1 MINLSE
7 SKEKYKRDK
16 NNCLLIW
23 SYNNIF
29 LTLQPMKDTT
39 HLHRPA
45 PQSRRCPA
53 SPTMAANRLHLLV
66 MRNLLPL
73 ICLLLLTCSVRTL
86 HAQVRL
92 SEQTQLKLQELDNV
106 IEHKE
111 DYRNRYV
118 AGIDSL
124 KRAAARKRGD
134 ERIRLYR
141 DIYHRYARFQ
151 TDSASAYLDR
161 IEQQADT
168 TLQQDL
174 RDFLLIG
181 HAEVLAVTGQYAEAM
196 TLLAQADPNRMSAA
210 NLIDYYH
217 LNRTLS
223 GWTANYVLSAK
234 KRDALLEATR
244 HFRDSI
250 IKYETDTLGRN
261 VVIADKAIVEG
272 DVESAL
278 RLSLNDLK
286 HAGQSLRP
294 YIYFNL
300 ALCYQQKGNTDQQ
313 IYYLASA
320 AITDIQRGVT
330 EYEAL
335 GLLAQELE
343 KMGEVK
349 RAYDYLIC
357 TMEDA
362 TYCKARLRTIEASN
376 IFPIIDKAYKQEVSR
391 QQRQSAIFTYILI
404 SLTLCLIA
412 GVLYLFLQ
420 KRRLSQTRRELA
432 SAYEALKQVNTD
444 LQLIDK
450 IKEEYIV
457 RYLNRC
463 RNYIDTLE
471 NYRRDLL
478 RMAKAH
484 QTEQLYKV
492 LNSGNMVTDEKTR
505 FYADFDSAFLTI
517 YPNFIEK
524 INALLLPE
532 AHILPKKG
540 EMLSTELR
548 IFALIR
554 LGVNDS
560 AQIAHFLNYSLTTIY
575 NYRSKYRGKAI
586 CGKDLFEEKI
596 MEI

>member
-1 MINLSE
+1 MAAA
-7 SKEKYKRDK
+7 
-16 NNCLLIW
+16 
-23 SYNNIF
+23 
-29 LTLQPMKDTT
+29 
-39 HLHRPA
+39 HLHY
-45 PQSRRCPA
+45 
-53 SPTMAANRLHLLV
+53 LV
-66 MRNLLPL
+66 MKNLLPL
-73 ICLLLLTCSVRTL
+73 ICLLLLVGYGRTV
-86 HAQVRL
+86 HAQVQL
-92 SEQTQLKLQELDNV
+92 SEKTRLKLQELDNV

-111 DYRNRYV
+111 DFRNKYI

-124 KRAAARKRGD
+124 KKTAAHKQGD

-151 TDSASAYLDR
+151 TDSASLYLDR
-161 IEQQADT
+161 IEQLIDT
-168 TLQQDL
+168 ARQQEL
-174 RDFLLIG
+174 CDFLLIS
-181 HAEVLAVTGQYAEAM
+181 HAEVLAVTGLYADAM
-196 TLLAQADPNRMSAA
+196 HLLEQADPTRMNATNR
-210 NLIDYYH
+210 IDYYH
-217 LNRTLS
+217 LSRTLC
-223 GWTANYVLSAK
+223 GWSANYVLSEK
-234 KRDALLEATR
+234 KRNNLLEATR

-250 IKYETDTLGRN
+250 IKYETNTLGRN

-272 DVESAL
+272 DFDKAL
-278 RLSLNDLK
+278 QLSLHDSK
-286 HAGQSLRP
+286 IAGQDLLP
-294 YIYFNL
+294 YIYFHL
-300 ALCYQQKGNTDQQ
+300 ALCYQHMDNTDQQ

-320 AITDIQRGVT
+320 AVTDIQRGVT

-343 KMGEVK
+343 KLGEVK

-362 TYCKARLRTIEASN
+362 SYCKARLRTIEASN

-404 SLTLCLIA
+404 ALTVCLIA
-412 GVLYLFLQ
+412 GVVYLFLQ

-432 SAYEALKQVNTD
+432 SAYEALKQANTD
-444 LQLIDK
+444 LQFIDK
-450 IKEEYIV
+450 VKEEYIV

-492 LNSGNMVTDEKTR
+492 LNSGNMVNDEKTR

-532 AHILPKKG
+532 AQMQPKKG

-575 NYRSKYRGKAI
+575 NYRSKYRGKAV
-586 CGKDLFEEKI
+586 CGKDHFEEKI

>member
-1 MINLSE
+1 MAAA
-7 SKEKYKRDK
+7 
-16 NNCLLIW
+16 
-23 SYNNIF
+23 
-29 LTLQPMKDTT
+29 
-39 HLHRPA
+39 HLHY
-45 PQSRRCPA
+45 
-53 SPTMAANRLHLLV
+53 LV
-66 MRNLLPL
+66 MKNLLPL
-73 ICLLLLTCSVRTL
+73 ICLLLLVGYGRTVR
-86 HAQVRL
+86 AQVQL
-92 SEQTQLKLQELDNV
+92 SEKTRLKLQELDNV

-111 DYRNRYV
+111 DYRNKYI

-124 KRAAARKRGD
+124 KKTAAHKQGD

-151 TDSASAYLDR
+151 TDSASLYLDR
-161 IEQQADT
+161 IEQLTDT
-168 TLQQDL
+168 TRQQEL
-174 RDFLLIG
+174 CDFLLIS
-181 HAEVLAVTGQYAEAM
+181 HAEVLAVTGLYADAM
-196 TLLAQADPNRMSAA
+196 HLLEQADPTRMNATNR
-210 NLIDYYH
+210 IDYYH
-217 LNRTLS
+217 LSRTLC
-223 GWTANYVLSAK
+223 GWSANYVLSEK
-234 KRDALLEATR
+234 KRNSLLEATR

-250 IKYETDTLGRN
+250 IKYETNTLGRN

-272 DVESAL
+272 DFDKAL
-278 RLSLNDLK
+278 QLSLHDSK
-286 HAGQSLRP
+286 IAGQDLLP
-294 YIYFNL
+294 YIYFHL
-300 ALCYQQKGNTDQQ
+300 ALCYQHMDNTDQQ

-343 KMGEVK
+343 KLGEVK

-362 TYCKARLRTIEASN
+362 SYCKARLRTIEASN

-404 SLTLCLIA
+404 ALTICLIA
-412 GVLYLFLQ
+412 GVVYLFLQ

-432 SAYEALKQVNTD
+432 SAYEALKQANTD
-444 LQLIDK
+444 LQFIDK
-450 IKEEYIV
+450 VKEEYIV

-492 LNSGNMVTDEKTR
+492 LNSGNMVNDEKTR

-532 AHILPKKG
+532 AQMQPKKG

-575 NYRSKYRGKAI
+575 NYRSKYRGKAV
-586 CGKDLFEEKI
+586 CGKDHFEEKI

>member
-1 MINLSE
+1 MAAA
-7 SKEKYKRDK
+7 
-16 NNCLLIW
+16 
-23 SYNNIF
+23 
-29 LTLQPMKDTT
+29 
-39 HLHRPA
+39 HLHY
-45 PQSRRCPA
+45 
-53 SPTMAANRLHLLV
+53 LV
-66 MRNLLPL
+66 MKNLLPL
-73 ICLLLLTCSVRTL
+73 ICLLLLVGYGRTVR
-86 HAQVRL
+86 AQVQL
-92 SEQTQLKLQELDNV
+92 SEKTRLKLQELDNV

-111 DYRNRYV
+111 DYRNKYI

-124 KRAAARKRGD
+124 KKAAAHKQGD

-151 TDSASAYLDR
+151 TDSASHYLDH
-161 IEQQADT
+161 IEQLIDT
-168 TLQQDL
+168 AQQQEL
-174 RDFLLIG
+174 RDFLLIS
-181 HAEVLAVTGQYAEAM
+181 HAEVLAVTGLYAEAM
-196 TLLAQADPNRMSAA
+196 HLLEQADPTRMNAA
-210 NLIDYYH
+210 NRIDYYH
-217 LNRTLS
+217 LSRTLC
-223 GWTANYVLSAK
+223 GWSANYVLSEK
-234 KRDALLEATR
+234 KRNSLLEATR

-250 IKYETDTLGRN
+250 IKYETNTLGRN

-272 DVESAL
+272 DFDKAL
-278 RLSLNDLK
+278 QLSLHDSK
-286 HAGQSLRP
+286 IAGQDLLP
-294 YIYFNL
+294 YIYFHL
-300 ALCYQQKGNTDQQ
+300 ALCYQHMDNTDQQ

-320 AITDIQRGVT
+320 AVTDIQRGVT

-343 KMGEVK
+343 KLGEVK

-362 TYCKARLRTIEASN
+362 SYCKARLRTIEASN

-404 SLTLCLIA
+404 ALTVCLIA
-412 GVLYLFLQ
+412 GVVYLFLQ

-432 SAYEALKQVNTD
+432 SAYEALKQANTD
-444 LQLIDK
+444 LQFIDK
-450 IKEEYIV
+450 VKEEYIV

-492 LNSGNMVTDEKTR
+492 LNSGNMVNDEKTR

-532 AHILPKKG
+532 AQMQPKKG

-575 NYRSKYRGKAI
+575 NYRSKYRGKAV
-586 CGKDLFEEKI
+586 CGKDHFEEKI

>member
-1 MINLSE
+1 MAAA
-7 SKEKYKRDK
+7 
-16 NNCLLIW
+16 
-23 SYNNIF
+23 
-29 LTLQPMKDTT
+29 
-39 HLHRPA
+39 HLHY
-45 PQSRRCPA
+45 
-53 SPTMAANRLHLLV
+53 LV
-66 MRNLLPL
+66 MKNLLPL
-73 ICLLLLTCSVRTL
+73 ICLLLLVGYGRTV
-86 HAQVRL
+86 HAQVQL
-92 SEQTQLKLQELDNV
+92 SEKTRLKLQELDNV

-111 DYRNRYV
+111 DYRNKYI

-124 KRAAARKRGD
+124 KKTAAHKQGD

-151 TDSASAYLDR
+151 TDSASLYLDR
-161 IEQQADT
+161 IEQLIDT
-168 TLQQDL
+168 ARQQEL
-174 RDFLLIG
+174 RDFLLIS
-181 HAEVLAVTGQYAEAM
+181 HAEVLAVTGLYADAM
-196 TLLAQADPNRMSAA
+196 HLLEQADPTRMNATNR
-210 NLIDYYH
+210 IDYYH
-217 LNRTLS
+217 LSRTLC
-223 GWTANYVLSAK
+223 GWSANYVLSEK
-234 KRDALLEATR
+234 KRNNLLEATR

-250 IKYETDTLGRN
+250 IKYETNTLGRN

-272 DVESAL
+272 DFDKAL
-278 RLSLNDLK
+278 QLSLHDSK
-286 HAGQSLRP
+286 IAGQDLLP
-294 YIYFNL
+294 YIYFHL
-300 ALCYQQKGNTDQQ
+300 ALCYQHMDNTDQQ

-320 AITDIQRGVT
+320 AVTDIQRGVT

-343 KMGEVK
+343 KLGEVK

-362 TYCKARLRTIEASN
+362 SYCKARLRTIEASN

-404 SLTLCLIA
+404 ALTVCLIA
-412 GVLYLFLQ
+412 GVVCLFLQ

-432 SAYEALKQVNTD
+432 SAYEALKQANTD
-444 LQLIDK
+444 LQFIDK
-450 IKEEYIV
+450 VKEEYIV

-492 LNSGNMVTDEKTR
+492 LNSGNMVNDEKTR

-532 AHILPKKG
+532 AQMQPKKG

-575 NYRSKYRGKAI
+575 NYRSKYRGKAV
-586 CGKDLFEEKI
+586 CGKDHFEEKI

>member
-1 MINLSE
+1 MAAA
-7 SKEKYKRDK
+7 
-16 NNCLLIW
+16 
-23 SYNNIF
+23 
-29 LTLQPMKDTT
+29 
-39 HLHRPA
+39 HLHY
-45 PQSRRCPA
+45 
-53 SPTMAANRLHLLV
+53 LV
-66 MRNLLPL
+66 MKNLLPL
-73 ICLLLLTCSVRTL
+73 ICLLLLVGYGRTV
-86 HAQVRL
+86 HAQVQL
-92 SEQTQLKLQELDNV
+92 SEKTRLKLQELDNV

-111 DYRNRYV
+111 DFRNKYI

-124 KRAAARKRGD
+124 KKAAAHKRGD

-151 TDSASAYLDR
+151 TDSASLYLDR
-161 IEQQADT
+161 IEQLIDT
-168 TLQQDL
+168 TRQQEL
-174 RDFLLIG
+174 CDFLLIS
-181 HAEVLAVTGQYAEAM
+181 HAEVLAVTGLYADAM
-196 TLLAQADPNRMSAA
+196 HLLEQADPTRMNATNR
-210 NLIDYYH
+210 IDYYH
-217 LNRTLS
+217 LSRTLC
-223 GWTANYVLSAK
+223 GWSANYVLSEK
-234 KRDALLEATR
+234 KRNNLLEATR

-250 IKYETDTLGRN
+250 IKYETNTLGRN

-272 DVESAL
+272 DFDKAL
-278 RLSLNDLK
+278 QLSLHDSK
-286 HAGQSLRP
+286 IAGQDLLP
-294 YIYFNL
+294 YIYFHL
-300 ALCYQQKGNTDQQ
+300 ALCYQHMDNTDQQ

-320 AITDIQRGVT
+320 AVTDIQRGVT

-343 KMGEVK
+343 KLGEVK

-362 TYCKARLRTIEASN
+362 SYCKARLRTIEASN

-404 SLTLCLIA
+404 ALTVCLIA
-412 GVLYLFLQ
+412 GVVYLFLQ

-432 SAYEALKQVNTD
+432 SAYEALKQANTD
-444 LQLIDK
+444 LQFIDK
-450 IKEEYIV
+450 VKEEYIV

-492 LNSGNMVTDEKTR
+492 LNSGNMVNDEKTR

-532 AHILPKKG
+532 AQMQPKRG

-586 CGKDLFEEKI
+586 CGKDHFEEKI

>member
-1 MINLSE
+1 MAAA
-7 SKEKYKRDK
+7 
-16 NNCLLIW
+16 
-23 SYNNIF
+23 
-29 LTLQPMKDTT
+29 
-39 HLHRPA
+39 HLHY
-45 PQSRRCPA
+45 
-53 SPTMAANRLHLLV
+53 LV
-66 MRNLLPL
+66 MKNLLPL
-73 ICLLLLTCSVRTL
+73 ICFLLLVGYGRTV
-86 HAQVRL
+86 HAQVQL
-92 SEQTQLKLQELDNV
+92 SEKTRLKLQELDNV

-111 DYRNRYV
+111 DFRNKYV

-124 KRAAARKRGD
+124 KKTAAHKQGD

-151 TDSASAYLDR
+151 TDSASLYLDR
-161 IEQQADT
+161 IEQLIDT
-168 TLQQDL
+168 TRQQEL
-174 RDFLLIG
+174 CDFLLIS
-181 HAEVLAVTGQYAEAM
+181 HAEVLAVTGLYAEAM
-196 TLLAQADPNRMSAA
+196 HLLEQADPTRMNAA
-210 NLIDYYH
+210 NRIDYYH
-217 LNRTLS
+217 LSRTLC
-223 GWTANYVLSAK
+223 GWSANYVLSEK
-234 KRDALLEATR
+234 KRNSLLEATR

-250 IKYETDTLGRN
+250 IKYETNTLGRN

-272 DVESAL
+272 DFDKAL
-278 RLSLNDLK
+278 QLSLHDSK
-286 HAGQSLRP
+286 IAGQDLLP
-294 YIYFNL
+294 YIYFHL
-300 ALCYQQKGNTDQQ
+300 ALCYQHMDNTDQQ

-343 KMGEVK
+343 KLGEVK

-362 TYCKARLRTIEASN
+362 SYCKARLRTIEASN

-404 SLTLCLIA
+404 ALTVCLIA
-412 GVLYLFLQ
+412 GVVYLFLQ

-432 SAYEALKQVNTD
+432 SAYEALKQANTD
-444 LQLIDK
+444 LQFIDK
-450 IKEEYIV
+450 VKEEYIV

-492 LNSGNMVTDEKTR
+492 LNSGNMVNDEKTR

-532 AHILPKKG
+532 AQMQPKKG

-575 NYRSKYRGKAI
+575 NYRSKYRGKAV
-586 CGKDLFEEKI
+586 CGKDHFEEKI

>member
-1 MINLSE
+1 
-7 SKEKYKRDK
+7 
-16 NNCLLIW
+16 
-23 SYNNIF
+23 
-29 LTLQPMKDTT
+29 MK
-39 HLHRPA
+39 
-45 PQSRRCPA
+45 
-53 SPTMAANRLHLLV
+53 
-66 MRNLLPL
+66 NLLPL
-73 ICLLLLTCSVRTL
+73 ICLLLLVGYGRTV
-86 HAQVRL
+86 HAQVQL
-92 SEQTQLKLQELDNV
+92 SEKTRLKLQELDNV

-111 DYRNRYV
+111 DYRNKYI

-124 KRAAARKRGD
+124 KKTAAHKQGD

-151 TDSASAYLDR
+151 TDSASLYLDR
-161 IEQQADT
+161 IEQLIDT
-168 TLQQDL
+168 ARQQEL
-174 RDFLLIG
+174 CDFLLIS
-181 HAEVLAVTGQYAEAM
+181 HAEVLAVTGLYADAM
-196 TLLAQADPNRMSAA
+196 HLLEQADPTRMNAA
-210 NLIDYYH
+210 NRIDYYH
-217 LNRTLS
+217 LSRTLC
-223 GWTANYVLSAK
+223 GWSANYVLSEK
-234 KRDALLEATR
+234 KRNNLLEATR

-250 IKYETDTLGRN
+250 IKYETNTLGRN

-272 DVESAL
+272 DFDKAL
-278 RLSLNDLK
+278 QLSLHDSK
-286 HAGQSLRP
+286 IAGQDLLP
-294 YIYFNL
+294 YIYFHL
-300 ALCYQQKGNTDQQ
+300 ALCYQHMDNTDQQ

-320 AITDIQRGVT
+320 AVTDIQRGVT

-343 KMGEVK
+343 KLGEVK

-362 TYCKARLRTIEASN
+362 SYCKARLRTIEASN

-404 SLTLCLIA
+404 ALTVCLIA
-412 GVLYLFLQ
+412 GVVYLFLQ

-432 SAYEALKQVNTD
+432 SAYEALKQANTD
-444 LQLIDK
+444 LQFIDK
-450 IKEEYIV
+450 VKEEYIV

-492 LNSGNMVTDEKTR
+492 LNSGNMVNDEKTR

-532 AHILPKKG
+532 AQMQPKKG

-575 NYRSKYRGKAI
+575 NYRSKYRGKAV
-586 CGKDLFEEKI
+586 CGKDHFEEKI

>member
-1 MINLSE
+1 M
-7 SKEKYKRDK
+7 
-16 NNCLLIW
+16 
-23 SYNNIF
+23 
-29 LTLQPMKDTT
+29 TDTT
-39 HLHRPA
+39 R
-45 PQSRRCPA
+45 Q
-53 SPTMAANRLHLLV
+53 
-66 MRNLLPL
+66 
-73 ICLLLLTCSVRTL
+73 
-86 HAQVRL
+86 
-92 SEQTQLKLQELDNV
+92 QELC
-106 IEHKE
+106 
-111 DYRNRYV
+111 
-118 AGIDSL
+118 
-124 KRAAARKRGD
+124 
-134 ERIRLYR
+134 
-141 DIYHRYARFQ
+141 
-151 TDSASAYLDR
+151 
-161 IEQQADT
+161 
-168 TLQQDL
+168 
-174 RDFLLIG
+174 DFLLIS
-181 HAEVLAVTGQYAEAM
+181 HAEVLAVTGLYAEAM
-196 TLLAQADPNRMSAA
+196 HLLEQADPTRMNAA
-210 NLIDYYH
+210 NRIDYYH
-217 LNRTLS
+217 LSRTLC
-223 GWTANYVLSAK
+223 GWSANYVLSEK
-234 KRDALLEATR
+234 KRNNLLEATR

-250 IKYETDTLGRN
+250 IKYETNTLGRN

-272 DVESAL
+272 DFDKAL
-278 RLSLNDLK
+278 QLSLHDSK
-286 HAGQSLRP
+286 IAGQDLLP
-294 YIYFNL
+294 YIYFHL
-300 ALCYQQKGNTDQQ
+300 ALCYQHMDNTDQQ

-320 AITDIQRGVT
+320 AVTDIQRGVT

-343 KMGEVK
+343 KLGEVK

-362 TYCKARLRTIEASN
+362 SYCKARLRTIEASN

-404 SLTLCLIA
+404 ALTVCLIA
-412 GVLYLFLQ
+412 GVVYLFLQ

-432 SAYEALKQVNTD
+432 SAYEALKQANTD
-444 LQLIDK
+444 LQFIDK
-450 IKEEYIV
+450 VKEEYIV

-492 LNSGNMVTDEKTR
+492 LNSGNMVNDEKTR

-532 AHILPKKG
+532 AQMQPKKG

-575 NYRSKYRGKAI
+575 NYRSKYRGKAV
-586 CGKDLFEEKI
+586 CGKDHFEEKI

>member
-1 MINLSE
+1 MAAA
-7 SKEKYKRDK
+7 
-16 NNCLLIW
+16 
-23 SYNNIF
+23 
-29 LTLQPMKDTT
+29 
-39 HLHRPA
+39 HLHY
-45 PQSRRCPA
+45 
-53 SPTMAANRLHLLV
+53 LV
-66 MRNLLPL
+66 MKNLLPL
-73 ICLLLLTCSVRTL
+73 ICLLLLVGYGRTV
-86 HAQVRL
+86 HAQVQL
-92 SEQTQLKLQELDNV
+92 SEKTRLKLQELDNV

-111 DYRNRYV
+111 DFRNKYI

-124 KRAAARKRGD
+124 KKTAAHKQGD

-151 TDSASAYLDR
+151 TDSASLYLDR
-161 IEQQADT
+161 IEQLIDT
-168 TLQQDL
+168 TRQQEL
-174 RDFLLIG
+174 CDFLLIS
-181 HAEVLAVTGQYAEAM
+181 HAEVLAVTGLYAEAM
-196 TLLAQADPNRMSAA
+196 HLLEQADPTRMNATNR
-210 NLIDYYH
+210 IDYYH
-217 LNRTLS
+217 LSRTLC
-223 GWTANYVLSAK
+223 GWSANYVLSEK
-234 KRDALLEATR
+234 KRNNLLEATR

-250 IKYETDTLGRN
+250 IKYETNTLGRN

-272 DVESAL
+272 DFDKAL
-278 RLSLNDLK
+278 QLSLHDSK
-286 HAGQSLRP
+286 IAGQDLLP
-294 YIYFNL
+294 YIYFHL
-300 ALCYQQKGNTDQQ
+300 ALCYQHMDNTDQQ

-343 KMGEVK
+343 KLGEVK

-362 TYCKARLRTIEASN
+362 SYCKARLRTIEASN

-404 SLTLCLIA
+404 ALTVCLIA
-412 GVLYLFLQ
+412 GVVYLFLQ

-432 SAYEALKQVNTD
+432 SAYEALKQANTD
-444 LQLIDK
+444 LQFIDK
-450 IKEEYIV
+450 VKEEYIV

-492 LNSGNMVTDEKTR
+492 LNSGNMVNDEKTR

-532 AHILPKKG
+532 AQMQPKKG

-575 NYRSKYRGKAI
+575 NYRSKYRGKAV
-586 CGKDLFEEKI
+586 CGKDHFEEKI